1 MWNLWWTQLHWDS
14 SFPKYLGFPKSV
26 SLNQCS
32 LLFHLSISDMV
43 QSLPITAWLNYTHHL
58 STDVTCSLHI
68 LPNHKMSACGRL
80 SHVMPYQVAGSV
92 RCWKGSSQHH
102 VTQLD
107 NVTKQTSVPLQHI
120 CMSEWIWL
128 NSFQLVTT
136 HLKLCTEVSVQR
148 LWSIVWQPHLQK
160 WMD

>member
-1 MWNLWWTQLHWDS
+1 MWNLWWKKLHWDS
-14 SFPKYLGFPKSV
+14 SFPKYFGLPKSV
-26 SLNQCS
+26 SLDQCS
-32 LLFHLSISDMV
+32 LLIHLSISDMI
-43 QSLPITAWLNYTHHL
+43 QSLLLTAWLNYTHHL

-80 SHVMPYQVAGSV
+80 RHVTLYQVADSV

-107 NVTKQTSVPLQHI
+107 NVTKQASVPLQHI
-120 CMSEWIWL
+120 PLSEQIWL
-128 NSFQLVTT
+128 DSFQLVTT
-136 HLKLCTEVSVQR
+136 HLKFCIEVKVQW
-148 LWSIVWQPHLQK
+148 LWSIAWRPLLQK